1 MKRLGLVLLCLAAST
16 AAARAQPAESVPAEI
31 AVPTALVEQ
40 LYGFLQNEPYK
51 DVAPLIDGMRQ
62 AAAKAKATHHTAA
75 APPPIDHQA
84 PPAGP
89 SH

>member
-1 MKRLGLVLLCLAAST
+1 M
-16 AAARAQPAESVPAEI
+16 
-31 AVPTALVEQ
+31 
-40 LYGFLQNEPYK
+40 
-51 DVAPLIDGMRQ
+51 APLIDGMRQ
-62 AAAKAKATHHTAA
+62 AAAKAKAAHHTAA